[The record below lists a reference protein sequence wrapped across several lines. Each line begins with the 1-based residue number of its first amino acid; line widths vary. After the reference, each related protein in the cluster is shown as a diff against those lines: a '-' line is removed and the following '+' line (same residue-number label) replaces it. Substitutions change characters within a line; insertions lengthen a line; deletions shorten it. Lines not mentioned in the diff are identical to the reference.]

1 MSRKELEAIL
11 DFIMN
16 RADEAEFEVI
26 QKACERRM
34 RDRSSFGKINGLG
47 PAGAARK
54 MAEDVQRQMGV
65 SLEGV
70 RSTVKSF
77 VEDIIRKNAPEISEE
92 ELAALLDAYVP
103 DPASAADRPHQ
114 QSTLPPD
121 ALVAMVRQFVEY
133 SQGLMP
139 PSKQR
144 ELWESMPRWQDE
156 YWAAFPGEVKALIKA
171 YLEGKIDSERFGTAI
186 LSVLGL

>member
-1 MSRKELEAIL
+1 MSRKELESIL

-16 RADEAEFEVI
+16 RADQAEFEVI
-26 QKACERRM
+26 QKACERRI
-34 RDRSSFGKINGLG
+34 RDGKSFGKINGLG

-77 VEDIIRKNAPEISEE
+77 VEDIIRKNAPEVSEE
-92 ELAALLDAYVP
+92 ELAELLEAYVP
-103 DPASAADRPHQ
+103 DPSIARAPKESR
-114 QSTLPPD
+114 LPPD
-121 ALVAMVRQFVEY
+121 ALLSMVRQFVEY

-156 YWAAFPGEVKALIKA
+156 YWAAFPGDVKALVKA
-171 YLEGKIDSERFGTAI
+171 YLEGKLDAERFGTAL
-186 LSVLGL
+186 LSILGL